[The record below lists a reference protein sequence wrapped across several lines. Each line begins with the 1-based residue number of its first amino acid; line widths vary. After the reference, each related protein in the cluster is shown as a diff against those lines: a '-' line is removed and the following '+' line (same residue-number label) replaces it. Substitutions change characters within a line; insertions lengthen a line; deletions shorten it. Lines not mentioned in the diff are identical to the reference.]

1 MKEKYKGQIEKL
13 SEQLKKLNIPHTLK
27 ELFDSPD
34 CIKFDWCD
42 ADIICHHFSYG
53 GEDGLFEVMGKALM
67 TTMEQNIDSV
77 AGNIPMEDAVNRIK
91 KAWDSNKNEIS
102 KVQIQDE
109 RKGFP
114 DGTNLSQLVRH
125 GAVHQPG
132 QFENECLL
140 VRSRAAE
147 LLFDMVITMKDSV

>member
-13 SEQLKKLNIPHTLK
+13 SERLKKLNIPHTVK
-27 ELFDSPD
+27 ELFDGPD

-67 TTMEQNIDSV
+67 TTIEQKIDSV

-91 KAWDSNKNEIS
+91 KAWDSNKNEVS
-102 KVQIQDE
+102 KV
-109 RKGFP
+109 
-114 DGTNLSQLVRH
+114 
-125 GAVHQPG
+125 
-132 QFENECLL
+132 
-140 VRSRAAE
+140 
-147 LLFDMVITMKDSV
+147 